1 MRHISVKRTLVL
13 SLFLLALA
21 GCSAD
26 SEPHAAPLEAATS
39 PAAVAAVADRPGLLA
54 QLQSD
59 PAVQREMIFRRPR
72 GLFQCG
78 ALVLGREDHKVY
90 LWLTC
95 GDFSRGPGAEVLSG
109 SSLAAVAT
117 LDDQRNVVRVRF
129 PRQSNLRKD
138 IRAMFP
144 ADLEDRVIAGRMGI
158 RPSWDELLERARQD
172 G

>member
-1 MRHISVKRTLVL
+1 MDVKRTLSL
-13 SLFLLALA
+13 SLLALA

-26 SEPHAAPLEAATS
+26 PQPHAAPVEATTS
-39 PAAVAAVADRPGLLA
+39 PATVTAGADRPGLLA

-59 PAVQREMIFRRPR
+59 PAVRREMIFRVRPR

-78 ALVLGREDHKVY
+78 ARVLGREDHKVY
-90 LWLTC
+90 LWLAC
-95 GDFSRGPGAEVLSG
+95 ADFSRGPDAEALSG
-109 SSLAAVAT
+109 SSLAAVVT

-129 PRQSNLRKD
+129 PRQATLQED

-144 ADLEDRVIAGRMGI
+144 ADLQDRVIAGRMEV

-172 G
+172 A